1 MYDAV
6 RHNAWAT
13 RQLIAFCQ
21 DQDLTED
28 QLVNATG
35 VGTFG
40 GILATLHHIVTCDGS
55 YVRRLAQRELAW
67 ADSDTDG
74 VDLSTLASWAADA
87 EQVWEGVLAE
97 PIDVERVVVIDD
109 GLREC
114 RAGILLAQALN
125 HANHHREQVCAIL
138 TGLGIQPPDIPDEQL
153 DAPIELSVEGIDDEP
168 TPRSLLSRLI
178 GQLDMWTASFEGC
191 EYDLATERE
200 EPVERMRDR
209 LARVGPAFLTHVR
222 EMSEQG
228 RLDEAV
234 VCPGEHTEI

>member
-1 MYDAV
+1 MNEVLSDAV

-21 DQDLTED
+21 DQNLTED

-55 YVRRLAQRELAW
+55 YVRRLARRELEW
-67 ADSDTDG
+67 ADSGVDG
-74 VDLSTLASWAADA
+74 VDLRTLADWAADA
-87 EQVWEGVLAE
+87 EQVWEGVLAD

-114 RAGILLAQALN
+114 RAGIFVAQALN

-138 TGLGIQPPDIPDEQL
+138 TGLGIEPPDIQ
-153 DAPIELSVEGIDDEP
+153 A
-168 TPRSLLSRLI
+168 
-178 GQLDMWTASFEGC
+178 W
-191 EYDLATERE
+191 EYAWATGRIW
-200 EPVERMRDR
+200 DR
-209 LARVGPAFLTHVR
+209 TNAEARG
-222 EMSEQG
+222 
-228 RLDEAV
+228 
-234 VCPGEHTEI
+234 